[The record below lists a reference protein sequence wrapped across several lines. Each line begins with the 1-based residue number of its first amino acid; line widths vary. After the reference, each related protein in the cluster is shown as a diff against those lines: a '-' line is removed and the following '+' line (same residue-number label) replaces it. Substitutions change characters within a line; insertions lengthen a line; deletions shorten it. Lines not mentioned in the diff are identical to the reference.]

1 MEENAKNNKQT
12 NEKVVKQ
19 ETIMDTANTKETG
32 MRNKKEKSKTRKWL
46 VILFL
51 IVLDKQESLE
61 TIYVLTIRCRE
72 LQQQTAKLE
81 QDLNAQTGK
90 EQTSQ
95 EELEQ
100 LKKVI
105 RSLKQMLITIIN
117 CIQKPNKKPW
127 TVSNN

>member
-1 MEENAKNNKQT
+1 MSVHSKSPS
-12 NEKVVKQ
+12 
-19 ETIMDTANTKETG
+19 TISA
-32 MRNKKEKSKTRKWL
+32 
-46 VILFL
+46 
-51 IVLDKQESLE
+51 
-61 TIYVLTIRCRE
+61 LTIRCRE

-90 EQTSQ
+90 QQTSQ